1 MPNYK
6 EGLNR
11 HQQLLFP
18 PSLDEYVDADNPV
31 RAIDSYVDT
40 IDLAALGVFTTNG
53 GREGQPAYHP
63 ALLLKIYL
71 YGYLNSIRSS
81 RKLEREIKR
90 NVEMMWLCAGLTPGY
105 KTIANFRK
113 DHPAVLKQLFRDF
126 VLLCRSVDLIDGAV
140 VAIDGAFLRA
150 NASKNQLISDKM
162 TKKDI
167 KVVEEKIS
175 EYLKELEYSD
185 KQDDE
190 GGTPSVKMNRLDRL
204 AKRKVKLDTDLN
216 TLKERQAT
224 QYCKSDPDAT
234 LMTKPAHNL
243 MAYNTQIAVD
253 GKYKFIVA
261 ADISSK
267 GVDHHQLYS
276 VAIQAKEA
284 TGNDQMKVAAD
295 AGYYSSKEIKRCN
308 DEGIDVYVPMPDK
321 QKKQKDKGKFPRD
334 AFTYDADRDCYI
346 CPNDKVLKRR
356 KNIIEKDGI
365 KRFMYYG
372 TGSVCKVCP
381 LRSECISDVANSKR
395 LWRWEHEEVVTAHR
409 SKMDTPEG
417 KAMIRHRAALVEH
430 PFGTIKQKLGWSHFL
445 VRGKMKVAGENAL
458 IMLTYNFR
466 RLLNLIG
473 MTLFQKLMRAIK
485 SRDLESIK
493 QEIAEYLAVL
503 DSIWAFLRQKTG
515 LAIRIF

>member
-11 HQQLLFP
+11 NQQLLFP
-18 PSLDEYVDADNPV
+18 PSLDEYVDKDNPV
-31 RAIDSYVDT
+31 RAIESYVDS
-40 IDLAALGVFTTNG
+40 IDLADLGVFTSSG
-53 GREGQPAYHP
+53 GSDGQPAYHP

-126 VLLCRSVDLIDGAV
+126 VMLCRSVDLIDGAM

-150 NASKNQLISDKM
+150 NASKNQLISETM
-162 TKKDI
+162 TIKDM
-167 KVVEEKIS
+167 KVVEEKIT
-175 EYLKELEYSD
+175 EYLSTLEYSD
-185 KQDDE
+185 TCENKETRPVVSKQY
-190 GGTPSVKMNRLDRL
+190 LDRL
-204 AKRKVKLDTDLN
+204 KKRKNQLSTDLN
-216 TLKERQAT
+216 ILKERELK

-234 LMTKPAHNL
+234 LMHKPAHHL
-243 MAYNTQIAVD
+243 IAYNSQIAVD

-261 ADISSK
+261 TDISSK
-267 GVDHHQLYS
+267 GVDHDQLYPM
-276 VAIQAKEA
+276 AIQAKEV
-284 TGNDQMKVAAD
+284 TSNDQMKVAAD
-295 AGYYSSKEIKRCN
+295 AGYYSSKEIKKCS
-308 DEGIDVYVPMPDK
+308 DEGIDVYVPEPDK
-321 QKKQKDKGKFPRD
+321 QKKQKDKGKFSRD
-334 AFTYDADRDCYI
+334 DFHYDETNDCYI
-346 CPNDKVLKRR
+346 CPNDKVIKRR
-356 KNIIEKDGI
+356 KTTMEQNGM

-381 LRSECISDVANSKR
+381 LRSKCISDAANSKR
-395 LWRWEHEEVVTAHR
+395 LWRWEHETFVDAYRIKMETA
-409 SKMDTPEG
+409 KA
-417 KAMIRHRAALVEH
+417 KAMVKKRGALVEH
-430 PFGTIKQKLGWSHFL
+430 PFGTIKQKLGWSHYL
-445 VRGKMKVAGENAL
+445 VRGKTKVAGENAL

-473 MTLFQKLMRAIK
+473 ITLFQKLMRALK
-485 SRDLESIK
+485 SGNLDSIK

-503 DSIWAFLRQKTG
+503 DFIWLFFRRKVKLSV
-515 LAIRIF
+515 